1 MEIFHQLLEQQEDL
15 LCQRWASSDHQ
26 APEILSIFGPGCIVS
41 DIFEINVSTN
51 IDNII
56 HTPKIKDIIWNGD
69 YDILQTRYSAKR
81 NRKEYAQCQIKRN
94 LQYTPEV

>member
-1 MEIFHQLLEQQEDL
+1 MQWQSRVLYIHQ
-15 LCQRWASSDHQ
+15 
-26 APEILSIFGPGCIVS
+26 
-41 DIFEINVSTN
+41 
-51 IDNII
+51 
-56 HTPKIKDIIWNGD
+56 KIKDIIWNGD

>member
-1 MEIFHQLLEQQEDL
+1 MHTLLGMYEGLSDQSIALKNGVGDI
-15 LCQRWASSDHQ
+15 AAMAKSS
-26 APEILSIFGPGCIVS
+26 FV
-41 DIFEINVSTN
+41 
-51 IDNII
+51 